1 MNTNMTLTC
10 LVLNEQHSSPSRY
23 GGTKSPT
30 ATHSF
35 YMYPPSPGGTH
46 QPITTLGSPP
56 TGSAI
61 SQTEISSMMAPP
73 APAQRQSAAN
83 STKNPKQNCPVP
95 SSLSSNMY
103 SQMYGTTSTAG
114 IVYCSKAVQTDLSV
128 KSLRDIEAKSAQDLE
143 TRDTRIDELCR
154 SGDELKRQVSAQQK
168 LIDKQKDHL
177 NKCLDVTKQLLIEKS
192 AMEKKA
198 ARQKCMQNR
207 LRLGQFVTQRQ
218 GRHHCITNFLLDL
231 FS

>member
-1 MNTNMTLTC
+1 
-10 LVLNEQHSSPSRY
+10 
-23 GGTKSPT
+23 
-30 ATHSF
+30 
-35 YMYPPSPGGTH
+35 
-46 QPITTLGSPP
+46 
-56 TGSAI
+56 
-61 SQTEISSMMAPP
+61 MMAPP
-73 APAQRQSAAN
+73 APSQRQSAAN

-95 SSLSSNMY
+95 GSHSSNMY
-103 SQMYGTTSTAG
+103 SMYGQTSTAG
-114 IVYCSKAVQTDLSV
+114 ITYCSKAVQTDLSV

-168 LIDKQKDHL
+168 LIEKQKDQL
-177 NKCLDVTKQLLIEKS
+177 SKCLDVTKQLLIEKS

-218 GRHHCITNFLLDL
+218 GAHRSPQPTARHCPTQ
-231 FS
+231 